1 MTDNLRV
8 EQLLDELL
16 ESQATP
22 EEVCRSCPE
31 LLSEVRGRW
40 RKMCRV
46 RAAIDTLFP
55 APLVLSPEDTAPYVS
70 GAGRADV
77 GARPPAGPA
86 LPRVPGYEVEGV
98 LGHGGMGVVYKARCL
113 RLNRPVALKMHLA
126 GAYAGRQERSR
137 FQREAEAI

>member
-77 GARPPAGPA
+77 GASPPAGPGPP
-86 LPRVPGYEVEGV
+86 PR
-98 LGHGGMGVVYKARCL
+98 
-113 RLNRPVALKMHLA
+113 
-126 GAYAGRQERSR
+126 AGRGGGGRAVPRGRGAGGEGAARGA
-137 FQREAEAI
+137 QRRGGVA